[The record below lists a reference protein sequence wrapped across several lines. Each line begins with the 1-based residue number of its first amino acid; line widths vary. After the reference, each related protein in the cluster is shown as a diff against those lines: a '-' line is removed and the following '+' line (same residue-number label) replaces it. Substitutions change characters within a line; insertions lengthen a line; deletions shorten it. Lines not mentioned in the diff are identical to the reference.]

1 MKVVGGGEGLMVVE
15 GGGSLSVNVALSG
28 QWALESS
35 RHYMWHLLLL

>member
-1 MKVVGGGEGLMVVE
+1 MKVVVGEGLVLG

-35 RHYMWHLLLL
+35 RHCMWHLLLL